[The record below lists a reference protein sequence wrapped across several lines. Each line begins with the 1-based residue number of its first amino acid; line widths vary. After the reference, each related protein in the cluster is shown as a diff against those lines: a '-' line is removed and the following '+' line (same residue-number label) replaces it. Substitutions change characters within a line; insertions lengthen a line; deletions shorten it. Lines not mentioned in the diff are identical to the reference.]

1 MITLTN
7 LEKGYSIKKTIIEV
21 PDMTF
26 HRGDM
31 VALVGPNGSG
41 KSTLLTMMTGLL
53 DPTRGTITIDD
64 HAPGSRQAR
73 KLLSFVP
80 DKPALFDDLTVGEQ
94 IDYVARVNGLNEP
107 NDVSERLLDV
117 LGVRDLLDRFP
128 HSLSKG
134 QRQKASIVVAAARP
148 FDALLL
154 DEPTSGL
161 DTDSTTGLI
170 GLFDELASDG
180 TLIITCTHLG
190 EMSEAATRVARI
202 VDGTL
207 IDGEAGYHREGEAG
221 PPIDQEK

>member
-7 LEKGYSIKKTIIEV
+7 LEKGYSVKKTIIEV

-26 HRGDM
+26 ERGEL

-53 DPTRGTITIDD
+53 EPTRGEITIDD
-64 HAPGSRQAR
+64 HALGSTPAR
-73 KLLSFVP
+73 SLLSFVP
-80 DKPALFDDLTVGEQ
+80 DKPALFDDLTVAEQ
-94 IDYVARVNGLNEP
+94 IDYVARVNGLSEP
-107 NDVSERLLDV
+107 NDVSQRLLDV

-134 QRQKASIVVAAARP
+134 QRQKASIVVATARP

-154 DEPTSGL
+154 DEPKSGL
-161 DTDSTTGLI
+161 DSDSTTGLI
-170 GLFDELASDG
+170 DLLDELASDDK
-180 TLIITCTHLG
+180 LIIACTHLG
-190 EMSEAATRVARI
+190 ELTETATRVARI

-207 IDGEAGYHREGEAG
+207 TDGDEADDEE
-221 PPIDQEK
+221 